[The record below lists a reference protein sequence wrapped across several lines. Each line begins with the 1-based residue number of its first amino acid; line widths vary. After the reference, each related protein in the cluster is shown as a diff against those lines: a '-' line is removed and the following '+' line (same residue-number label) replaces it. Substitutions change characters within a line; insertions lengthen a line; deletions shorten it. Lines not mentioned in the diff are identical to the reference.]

1 MCLRFLTLLTA
12 ALLCAPACDDNTTT
26 TATTPTTTITEPP
39 FADTLTVNGSRMKQF
54 STTGRGTVTATL
66 TAVGPDSTT
75 VIGLS
80 LGVWNGSSC
89 QIWKVKDDAPQ
100 GFSLDGLVTAVAIL
114 CVRVYD
120 PGTLT
125 APVTFSVDVTHP

>member
-1 MCLRFLTLLTA
+1 MNVRIACLLVTV
-12 ALLCAPACDDNTTT
+12 LCAAGCDDNTTT
-26 TATTPTTTITEPP
+26 TATTPTTTITEPT
-39 FADTLTVNGSRMKQF
+39 FADTLTVNGANLKQF

-80 LGVWNGSSC
+80 LGTWNGSSC
-89 QIWKVKDDAPQ
+89 QIVLDQRAAQ
-100 GFSLDGLVTAVAIL
+100 GATLVANVSGVGNL
-114 CVRVYD
+114 CLRVYD

-125 APVTFSVDVTHP
+125 APVTFSVDLTHP

>member
-1 MCLRFLTLLTA
+1 MKVRIAFLLVTV
-12 ALLCAPACDDNTTT
+12 LCAAACDDNTTT
-26 TATTPTTTITEPP
+26 TATTPTTTVTEPT
-39 FADTLTVNGSRMKQF
+39 FTDTLTVNGARIKQF

-80 LGVWNGSSC
+80 LGTWNGSSC
-89 QIWKVKDDAPQ
+89 QIVLDQRAAQ
-100 GFSLDGLVTAVAIL
+100 GATLVANVSGVGNL
-114 CVRVYD
+114 CLRVYD

-125 APVTFSVDVTHP
+125 APVTFSVDLTHP

>member
-1 MCLRFLTLLTA
+1 MNVRIACLLVTV
-12 ALLCAPACDDNTTT
+12 LCAAGCDDNTTT
-26 TATTPTTTITEPP
+26 TATTPTTTITEPT
-39 FADTLTVNGSRMKQF
+39 FADTLTVNGARIKQF

-80 LGVWNGSSC
+80 LGTWNGSSC
-89 QIWKVKDDAPQ
+89 QIVLDQRAAQ
-100 GFSLDGLVTAVAIL
+100 GATLVANVSGVGNL
-114 CVRVYD
+114 CLRVYD

-125 APVTFSVDVTHP
+125 APVTFSVDLTHP

>member
-1 MCLRFLTLLTA
+1 MNVRIAFLLVSV
-12 ALLCAPACDDNTTT
+12 LCAAGCDDNTTT
-26 TATTPTTTITEPP
+26 TATTPTTTITEPT
-39 FADTLTVNGSRMKQF
+39 FSDTLTVNGARIKQF

-80 LGVWNGSSC
+80 LGTWNGASC
-89 QIWKVKDDAPQ
+89 QIVQDQHAAQ
-100 GFSLDGLVTAVAIL
+100 GATLVANVSGVGNL
-114 CVRVYD
+114 CLRVYD

-125 APVTFSVDVTHP
+125 APVTFSVDVSHP